1 MSLDPIP
8 DKVEDFKKLEK
19 IIVCKIIIFK
29 KIAIMHGKEDLQ
41 KSMEAFV
48 ISFTEAE
55 NTCNIM
61 PRPVDSIRFIV
72 LKLKRDLTYIDYVY
86 FEPAHPNVM

>member
-1 MSLDPIP
+1 MSLDPIS
-8 DKVEDFKKLEK
+8 DKVKDFKKLEK

-29 KIAIMHGKEDLQ
+29 KIPMMHGKEDLQ
-41 KSMEAFV
+41 KSREVFV
-48 ISFTEAE
+48 ISSTEAE

-61 PRPVDSIRFIV
+61 PRPADSIRYIV
-72 LKLKRDLTYIDYVY
+72 LKLKRDLTYIGYVY